1 MPPVSRGPALDPYLF
16 YAGRFTR
23 DAARWMMAVLAVIYL
38 AHIGIANTQIGIIF
52 GASLAG
58 GFLLSVVVML
68 TSRAV
73 PTRVWAI
80 VQMLIT
86 GLAGI
91 VLIYSSDLWLL
102 IIGGF
107 FGSYAAS
114 GAHLGGMSQLE
125 QTGIAAVIPQEG
137 RTKAYSILTMS
148 SAAGRATGALFAG
161 LSTLLI
167 NNLEWDPTDAY
178 QTLLWVYVAIHLFA
192 TLVYA
197 LLSPARRDSDQSA
210 TDVPVPPRAS
220 PSVSLRSTRSPWES
234 EEGVCSSSLDVQGRA
249 EGGSDQPTV
258 SSPARRERVR
268 VRASSPIANPFK
280 AKARRP
286 ILTISSLFAIDSFAG
301 GMIFESFLS
310 FWLFTQFGMSA
321 AAIGGLLIA
330 SQALNMVSLALAPW
344 VARRIGLLNTLVFTQ
359 VVSNVM
365 LLLFAFAPTVIIAVV
380 LWLLRS
386 LFDEM
391 DVPTRQAYMMG
402 ITESDEHAIMAGSA
416 NLGRGLGRIP
426 SATVTGWLWAGAL
439 TVTPWVASGTI
450 KIAYDIAIWLAF
462 RRVQIPSPEPEK

>member
-1 MPPVSRGPALDPYLF
+1 MPPASRGPALDPYLF

-73 PTRVWAI
+73 PTRTWAI

-148 SAAGRATGALFAG
+148 SAAGRATGALLAG

-197 LLSPARRDSDQSA
+197 LLSPAR
-210 TDVPVPPRAS
+210 AS
-220 PSVSLRSTRSPWES
+220 PGVSLRSTRPPSRS
-234 EEGVCSSSLDVQGRA
+234 
-249 EGGSDQPTV
+249 EGGGGRST
-258 SSPARRERVR
+258 
-268 VRASSPIANPFK
+268 IANPFK

-359 VVSNVM
+359 VVSNIM
-365 LLLFAFAPTVIIAVV
+365 LLLFAFAPTVVIAVA

-402 ITESDEHAIMAGSA
+402 ITDSDEHAIMAGSA

-462 RRVQIPSPEPEK
+462 RRVQIQQHPRHSGDQPRHSRD

>member
-68 TSRAV
+68 TSRVV

-148 SAAGRATGALFAG
+148 SAAGRATGALLAG

-167 NNLEWDPTDAY
+167 NNLDWNPTDAY
-178 QTLLWVYVAIHLFA
+178 QTLLWAYVAIHLFA

-197 LLSPARRDSDQSA
+197 LLSPAR
-210 TDVPVPPRAS
+210 AS
-220 PSVSLRSTRSPWES
+220 PGVSLRSTRPPSRS
-234 EEGVCSSSLDVQGRA
+234 EGGDCSSPLEVQGRA
-249 EGGSDQPTV
+249 KGGSDQPTV
-258 SSPARRERVR
+258 PSPARRERVR

-280 AKARRP
+280 AKSRRP

-365 LLLFAFAPTVIIAVV
+365 LLLFAFAPTVIIAIV

-402 ITESDEHAIMAGSA
+402 ITDSDEHAIMAGSA

-439 TVTPWVASGTI
+439 TVTPWVVSGTI

>member
-1 MPPVSRGPALDPYLF
+1 MPPTSRGPALDPYLF

-23 DAARWMMAVLAVIYL
+23 DAARWMMAILAVIYL

-73 PTRVWAI
+73 PTRAWAI
-80 VQMLIT
+80 TQMLIT

-91 VLIYSSDLWLL
+91 ILIYSGDLWLL

-114 GAHLGGMSQLE
+114 GAHLGGMAQLE

-148 SAAGRATGALFAG
+148 SAAGRATGALLAG

-167 NNLEWDPTDAY
+167 NNLDWNPTEAY
-178 QTLLWVYVAIHLFA
+178 QTLLWVYVGIHLLA
-192 TLVYA
+192 TIVYA
-197 LLSPARRDSDQSA
+197 LLSPASHPQSQSD
-210 TDVPVPPRAS
+210 DDEHVP
-220 PSVSLRSTRSPWES
+220 
-234 EEGVCSSSLDVQGRA
+234 
-249 EGGSDQPTV
+249 
-258 SSPARRERVR
+258 SPARRERAR
-268 VRASSPIANPFK
+268 VRAPIANPFK

-286 ILTISSLFAIDSFAG
+286 IITISSLFAIDSFAG
-301 GMIFESFLS
+301 GMVFESFLS
-310 FWLFTQFGMSA
+310 FWLFTKFGLSA
-321 AAIGGLLIA
+321 AAIAALLIA

-359 VVSNVM
+359 VASNIM
-365 LLLFAFAPTVIIAVV
+365 LLLFAFAPTVIIAVA

-402 ITESDEHAIMAGSA
+402 ITEPDEHPIMAGSA

-439 TVTPWVASGTI
+439 TVTPWIAAGTI
-450 KIAYDIAIWLAF
+450 KIVYDFAIWLAF
-462 RRVQIPSPEPEK
+462 RRVQIPSPDQDSRHSRGDPRHSRGRGNPET

>member
-1 MPPVSRGPALDPYLF
+1 MPPASRGPALDPYLF

-38 AHIGIANTQIGIIF
+38 AHIGIANTQIGVIF

-73 PTRVWAI
+73 PTRAWAI
-80 VQMLIT
+80 AQMLIT

-148 SAAGRATGALFAG
+148 SAAGRATGALLAG

-167 NNLEWDPTDAY
+167 NNLDWDPTDAY

-197 LLSPARRDSDQSA
+197 LLSPARRGVDQNLPLDVEGDQNRTLPLDVQGGIEGGLEQST
-210 TDVPVPPRAS
+210 TDVPAPPRAS
-220 PSVSLRSTRSPWES
+220 PGVSLRSTRPPSRS
-234 EEGVCSSSLDVQGRA
+234 
-249 EGGSDQPTV
+249 EGGG
-258 SSPARRERVR
+258 RR
-268 VRASSPIANPFK
+268 SPIANPFK

-359 VVSNVM
+359 VVSNIM
-365 LLLFAFAPTVIIAVV
+365 LLLFAFAPTVIIAIV

-402 ITESDEHAIMAGSA
+402 ITEPDEHAIMAGSA

-462 RRVQIPSPEPEK
+462 RRVEIPSPERSDS

>member
-1 MPPVSRGPALDPYLF
+1 M
-16 YAGRFTR
+16 
-23 DAARWMMAVLAVIYL
+23 LAVIYL

-148 SAAGRATGALFAG
+148 SAAGRATGALLAG

-197 LLSPARRDSDQSA
+197 LLSPAR
-210 TDVPVPPRAS
+210 AS
-220 PSVSLRSTRSPWES
+220 PSVSLRSTRPPSRS
-234 EEGVCSSSLDVQGRA
+234 EGGVCSSPLDVQGRA
-249 EGGSDQPTV
+249 KGGSDQPTV
-258 SSPARRERVR
+258 PSAARRERVR

-359 VVSNVM
+359 VVSNIM
-365 LLLFAFAPTVIIAVV
+365 LLLFAFAPTVIIAIV

-402 ITESDEHAIMAGSA
+402 ITDSDEHAIMAGSA

>member
-1 MPPVSRGPALDPYLF
+1 
-16 YAGRFTR
+16 
-23 DAARWMMAVLAVIYL
+23 MMAVLAVIYL

-73 PTRVWAI
+73 PTRTLAI

-148 SAAGRATGALFAG
+148 SAAGRATGALLAG

-197 LLSPARRDSDQSA
+197 LLSPAR
-210 TDVPVPPRAS
+210 AS
-220 PSVSLRSTRSPWES
+220 PGVSLRSTRPPSQS
-234 EEGVCSSSLDVQGRA
+234 
-249 EGGSDQPTV
+249 EGGDGRST
-258 SSPARRERVR
+258 
-268 VRASSPIANPFK
+268 IANPFK

-344 VARRIGLLNTLVFTQ
+344 VARRIGLLNTLVLTQ
-359 VVSNVM
+359 VVSNIM

-402 ITESDEHAIMAGSA
+402 ITDSDEHAIMAGSA

-462 RRVQIPSPEPEK
+462 RRVQIQQHPGHSGGQPRHSRD

>member
-1 MPPVSRGPALDPYLF
+1 MPPASRGPALDPYLF

-73 PTRVWAI
+73 PTRTWAI

-125 QTGIAAVIPQEG
+125 QTGIAAVIPQQG

-148 SAAGRATGALFAG
+148 SAAGRATGALLAG

-167 NNLEWDPTDAY
+167 NNLEWNPTDAY

-197 LLSPARRDSDQSA
+197 LLSAG
-210 TDVPVPPRAS
+210 RAS
-220 PSVSLRSTRSPWES
+220 PSVSLRSTRPPSRS
-234 EEGVCSSSLDVQGRA
+234 EEGGR
-249 EGGSDQPTV
+249 
-258 SSPARRERVR
+258 
-268 VRASSPIANPFK
+268 SSPIANPFK

-359 VVSNVM
+359 VVSNIM
-365 LLLFAFAPTVIIAVV
+365 LLLFAFAPTVIVAIV

-402 ITESDEHAIMAGSA
+402 ITDSDEHAIMAGSA

-462 RRVQIPSPEPEK
+462 RRVHIPSPEPEK

>member
-1 MPPVSRGPALDPYLF
+1 MPPASRGPALDPYLF

-148 SAAGRATGALFAG
+148 SAAGRATGALLAG

-167 NNLEWDPTDAY
+167 NNLDWNPTDAY

-197 LLSPARRDSDQSA
+197 LLSPAR
-210 TDVPVPPRAS
+210 AS
-220 PSVSLRSTRSPWES
+220 PSVSLRSTRPPSQS
-234 EEGVCSSSLDVQGRA
+234 EEGVCSSPLDVQGRA
-249 EGGSDQPTV
+249 KGGSDQPTV
-258 SSPARRERVR
+258 PSPARRERVR

-359 VVSNVM
+359 VVSNIM
-365 LLLFAFAPTVIIAVV
+365 LLLFAFAPTVIIAIV

-402 ITESDEHAIMAGSA
+402 ITEPDEHAIMAGSA

-462 RRVQIPSPEPEK
+462 RRVEIPSPEPEK